1 MFDKVWIKNFWNIIY
16 VLFERNKFK
25 KNFIFLHNVLNLDLK
40 SENIYFK
47 QGARKTL
54 SRENI
59 YSSILTHLTGWSLQ
73 LAKSMGCL
81 VIRRKHCF
89 LKSTWSTFIINSF

>member
-1 MFDKVWIKNFWNIIY
+1 MFDKVWIKNLWNIIY

-54 SRENI
+54 ERKYLFKHSYTFDGMIFTISKI
-59 YSSILTHLTGWSLQ
+59 YGMLSD
-73 LAKSMGCL
+73 
-81 VIRRKHCF
+81 
-89 LKSTWSTFIINSF
+89 